1 MWNVEGAKTTFERSQ
16 KHHENFDLLLLSET
30 FATKSFEIENFTCV
44 HSPARQPAKGRPI
57 GGLTIAINKRFRH
70 SAKELYNSEH
80 ILLVSLS
87 NCTTKLMLCYFQP
100 TYNIGNILNE
110 IENALDYLE
119 DKHPVI
125 VCGDFNC
132 RIDHSNQRG
141 VDLLAFFSANDFE

>member
-1 MWNVEGAKTTFERSQ
+1 
-16 KHHENFDLLLLSET
+16 
-30 FATKSFEIENFTCV
+30 
-44 HSPARQPAKGRPI
+44 
-57 GGLTIAINKRFRH
+57 
-70 SAKELYNSEH
+70 
-80 ILLVSLS
+80 
-87 NCTTKLMLCYFQP
+87 MLCYFQP

-141 VDLLAFFSANDFE
+141 VDLLAFFSANDFECLNDPTNGTYALWMEYHRSNFHS